1 MRGDIKMTGKCK
13 WFDEKKGFGFITGDD
28 GSDVFVHYSGIIGM
42 EFRKLAIAE
51 PVEYDIVE
59 CDKGVKAVNVRVTE

>member
-1 MRGDIKMTGKCK
+1 MV
-13 WFDEKKGFGFITGDD
+13 DEKKGFGFITGDD

>member
-1 MRGDIKMTGKCK
+1 MTGKCK